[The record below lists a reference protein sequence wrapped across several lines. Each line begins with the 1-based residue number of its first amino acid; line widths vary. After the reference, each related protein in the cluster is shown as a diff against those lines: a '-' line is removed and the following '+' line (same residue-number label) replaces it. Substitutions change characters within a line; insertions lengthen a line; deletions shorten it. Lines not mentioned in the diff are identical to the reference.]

1 MSLWPVGHI
10 RLREIALTQIYLDTR
25 HFLSLPFLQHRYEG
39 GQQPFS
45 QSLPA
50 PALTFTVLL
59 ASDPKLD
66 KIHSYHRAH
75 TLVQSTGDLA
85 IHISAIEE
93 DLAKKVSLLTALEVK
108 HESCKRDQD
117 ELGMSFWGDR
127 VKDKTRDVKELEA
140 HLLKC
145 QSEFNTL
152 NDELDGAMAG
162 TTLRHFAEAEARQEQ
177 SRQGQTLDEFAAWRC
192 SQAPDNTFPPLE
204 DVLRPQPPF
213 AGPRFGHPGRR
224 HHGRSGPYGH
234 FHHGPPAI
242 RNFIERVNETVNYP
256 NSLVP
261 AQEIKTMLDGFL
273 ANLTNQLS
281 GTFDGARVAEP
292 APPMPG
298 AFVNAETQ
306 TQSPPPPPPPT
317 ELKPA
322 ERLGKG
328 GFRHKHISCD
338 GCLTGIRG
346 MRYKCEQCH
355 DYDLCGSCLPLL
367 HTGDLHPS
375 THTFKAMLHPRLE
388 DRIKLGSADSTRH
401 PATCDLC
408 SQNINGVRW
417 KCLNCPDWDSCSS
430 CAATIDETHPGHS
443 FVKLYKASD
452 YVTNDAVEAKADV
465 PHPHVVCDGCDK
477 AIFGARYK
485 CMHPN
490 CPDYDLCEKCEAAP
504 FAVHPDNHPM
514 LKTKVPLKIDA
525 KSTLDHAAEV
535 LTSRGFG
542 GHRRGPCSTA
552 PDNAQGRKW
561 RTYNDHRYNQ
571 RREHASSS
579 TCPPFNPAPV
589 EPRIAVCPAKPDAIA
604 APVIDSD
611 TLDKFLKLS
620 SKLAEPMIPDNKK
633 GKEVEVQSPVVADVA
648 KTVESM
654 CEAVKAV
661 TLNVVEPAP
670 TVEAPVDN
678 STPKASPSTPAPA
691 APASTAATIP
701 VTPLDIFSWARHVTI
716 PAGCILPPG
725 AEFTKTWKVKHFAS
739 GSEYAFERVRLV
751 HKGQGVLGAAVNKD
765 ISFDNSDVVDDA
777 EVEISIPGLV
787 VPETPGDEIIEWWQ
801 FEDEN
806 GVVYGQPLRLR

>member
-1 MSLWPVGHI
+1 
-10 RLREIALTQIYLDTR
+10 
-25 HFLSLPFLQHRYEG
+25 
-39 GQQPFS
+39 
-45 QSLPA
+45 
-50 PALTFTVLL
+50 
-59 ASDPKLD
+59 
-66 KIHSYHRAH
+66 
-75 TLVQSTGDLA
+75 
-85 IHISAIEE
+85 
-93 DLAKKVSLLTALEVK
+93 
-108 HESCKRDQD
+108 
-117 ELGMSFWGDR
+117 MSFWGDR

-162 TTLRHFAEAEARQEQ
+162 TTLRHFAEAEAREEQ

-213 AGPRFGHPGRR
+213 AGPRFGHHGRR
-224 HHGRSGPYGH
+224 RAGGPYGH

-242 RNFIERVNETVNYP
+242 RNFIDRVNETVNNP
-256 NSLVP
+256 HSLVP

-273 ANLTNQLS
+273 ANLTNQLA
-281 GTFDGARVAEP
+281 GTFDGAARGAGS
-292 APPMPG
+292 MPG

-306 TQSPPPPPPPT
+306 TPPSPPPPPPPT

-388 DRIKLGSADSTRH
+388 DRVKLGATDSTRH

-408 SQNINGVRW
+408 SQTINGVRW

-443 FVKLYKASD
+443 FVKLYRASD
-452 YVTNDAVEAKADV
+452 YVTNDAIEAKADV
-465 PHPHVVCDGCDK
+465 QHPHVVCDGCDK

-485 CMHPN
+485 CMHPD

-525 KSTLDHAAEV
+525 KSTMDHAAEV

-571 RREHASSS
+571 TRLQATFTSPRE
-579 TCPPFNPAPV
+579 PQ
-589 EPRIAVCPAKPDAIA
+589 EPRIAVCPVNEGAIDIETVEA
-604 APVIDSD
+604 AR
-611 TLDKFLKLS
+611 KLS
-620 SKLAEPMIPDNKK
+620 NKPAEVPDDKED
-633 GKEVEVQSPVVADVA
+633 KEVETPRETPTGVAA
-648 KTVESM
+648 TVESV
-654 CEAVKAV
+654 CKAV
-661 TLNVVEPAP
+661 QAVALDAEQIVDDAAP
-670 TVEAPVDN
+670 TEGSA
-678 STPKASPSTPAPA
+678 
-691 APASTAATIP
+691 IP

-716 PAGCILPPG
+716 PAGCVLPPG
-725 AEFTKTWKVKHFAS
+725 AEFTKTWRVKHFAS
-739 GSEYAFERVRLV
+739 GTEYDFERVRLV
-751 HKGQGVLGAAVNKD
+751 HKGTGSVGDAAKKD
-765 ISFDNSDVVDDA
+765 ISFAKDEVVDDA
-777 EVEISIPGLV
+777 EVEISIPGLI
-787 VPETPGDEIIEWWQ
+787 VPETPGDEVIECWQ
-801 FEDEN
+801 FEDEK